1 MSKVQKSN
9 KETKKQP
16 ALNLKEKRAAKAV
29 KKDGKSGGTPIHVP
43 ASSH

>member
-16 ALNLKEKRAAKAV
+16 ALNKKEKKAAKDV
-29 KKDGKSGGTPIHVP
+29 KKHSKDTMQPFMVP
-43 ASSH
+43 KD

>member
-16 ALNLKEKRAAKAV
+16 ALSKREKKAAKEV
-29 KKDGKSGGTPIHVP
+29 KKHSKDTMQPFTVP
-43 ASSH
+43 KG